1 MSREQLPTLSGIKS
15 QTAVLLGFVNKCL
28 GLQAPVGFEH
38 VKRNLNQV
46 LSLYRFYRVSFSFF
60 KKKVIAVMV
69 FCFRKH
75 KRIVIVARP
84 GLEQVGAFHAYC
96 RASRH

>member
-1 MSREQLPTLSGIKS
+1 MSKEQLPTLSGIKS

-46 LSLYRFYRVSFSFF
+46 LSLCRFYRVSFFILKTKGNGRNGVLSFANTKESF
-60 KKKVIAVMV
+60 
-69 FCFRKH
+69 
-75 KRIVIVARP
+75 
-84 GLEQVGAFHAYC
+84 
-96 RASRH
+96 